1 MAELIEYLPWDTDFF
16 GVPIARVDLV
26 GADAERLRRID
37 AEARAE
43 GVACL
48 YGTLEPVDEATSYLA
63 QSFGHRLVEVG
74 ITYERP
80 PGPLPAPPSASRVRP
95 GTPDDVPGL
104 EPAIRTMAAWSR
116 FATDPHFGA
125 EAALR
130 MHRAWVDRAARDGD
144 ERALYVA
151 YDDAGLTGL
160 GTFTRSPVPHIDIV
174 GVTRPGTGAADA
186 LMAAMVE
193 WAGECHTEA
202 GAAAARNIA
211 VLRWLD
217 RNGFRACRTR
227 YTFHCWLD
235 EACPPA

>member
-1 MAELIEYLPWDTDFF
+1 MGELIEFLPWDTEFF
-16 GVPIARVDLV
+16 GVPIGRVDLG
-26 GADAERLRRID
+26 GAGAEQLRAID
-37 AEARAE
+37 TEARAD
-43 GVACL
+43 GIACL
-48 YGTLEPVDEATSYLA
+48 YGTLEPVDETTSYLA
-63 QSFGHRLVEVG
+63 QAFGHRLVEVG

-80 PGPLPAPPSASRVRP
+80 PGPLAAPPTDSQVRP
-95 GTPDDVPGL
+95 GTPDDLPEL
-104 EPAIRTMAAWSR
+104 QPAIKTMAAWSR
-116 FATDPHFGA
+116 FATDPHFGPD
-125 EAALR
+125 AAYR
-130 MHRAWVDRAARDGD
+130 MHLAWVERAARDGA

-151 YDDAGLTGL
+151 HDEAGLTGL

-186 LMAAMVE
+186 LIAAMVE
-193 WAGECHTEA
+193 WAGNCRTEA

-235 EACPPA
+235 EARAPR